1 MTKANWSTA
10 GGGSLA
16 ETPTESVDTPSAD
29 AETTPPAAPP
39 VKKRKGGL
47 LTAAQLKEEV
57 EAQAIEEARK
67 EAERQRERAEMRRMK
82 IEAGEEVS
90 EEEGDD
96 ERPDHQQTIHRDRTG
111 KIVDVNAERAE
122 AQKREQEDRARQA
135 AKKDWNKGL
144 VQRNQRDEELRRERQ
159 AAGTSFARSVNLDRG
174 RTRRKANRS
183 FALLCRSAHDRS
195 MNEEQRNEVRRED
208 PAAAFLTV
216 SSISSAQT
224 RCDSR
229 AHRPDLCCSNEKRKA
244 LNDKNIRDLHHH
256 QIDSESHPV
265 SVGMELVSRRDL
277 AYMTTVHELTWYR
290 RFPAQTDQRDT
301 RLNCS
306 RSLMTG
312 NENKSRHMRGVQRIC
327 KLSCG
332 KWRLP
337 VYRY

>member
-10 GGGSLA
+10 GGSSLA
-16 ETPTESVDTPSAD
+16 DTPTESMDCPSVN
-29 AETTPPAAPP
+29 AESPPPTAPP

-47 LTAAQLKEEV
+47 LTAAQLKEEA

-67 EAERQRERAEMRRMK
+67 EAERQRERAEMRRIK

-90 EEEGDD
+90 ADEGD

-159 AAGTSFARSVNLDRG
+159 SAGTSFARSVGLGRG
-174 RTRRKANRS
+174 CIRRNADS
-183 FALLCRSAHDRS
+183 FIALLRRSAHDRS

-216 SSISSAQT
+216 SLMSFCRYSGVVLVLIVPTCAIET
-224 RCDSR
+224 KKE
-229 AHRPDLCCSNEKRKA
+229 RPAASKIHWTGTPTKS
-244 LNDKNIRDLHHH
+244 IRD
-256 QIDSESHPV
+256 P
-265 SVGMELVSRRDL
+265 
-277 AYMTTVHELTWYR
+277 AW
-290 RFPAQTDQRDT
+290 FPMGW
-301 RLNCS
+301 S
-306 RSLMTG
+306 
-312 NENKSRHMRGVQRIC
+312 
-327 KLSCG
+327 
-332 KWRLP
+332 W
-337 VYRY
+337 